1 MLDRFIRQQDL
12 VPADRLRALTATVIG
27 IGAIGR
33 QVALQLAALGVQR
46 LQLIDFDVV
55 EPTNVTTQGYYDGD
69 IGRPKVAATAQAIHQ
84 IDPTMTVTTILDR
97 FRPRHE
103 AGTVV
108 FCCVDSIETR
118 AAIWRSVNGLLQFW
132 CDGRM
137 LGEVIRVLS
146 VTEAIGRDHYPTSL
160 FTATEAQPGRC
171 TARSTIYTANI
182 AAGLMLHQFTRWLRG
197 LPVDLDLTLNL
208 LASELSTP
216 ELASR

>member
-1 MLDRFIRQQDL
+1 MSDRFARQQDL
-12 VPADRLRALTATVIG
+12 VPADRLQALTATVIG
-27 IGAIGR
+27 VGAIGR
-33 QVALQLAALGVQR
+33 QVALQLAALGVRR
-46 LQLIDFDVV
+46 LQLIDFDIV

-69 IGRPKVAATAQAIHQ
+69 VGAPKVSATAQAIQQ
-84 IDPTMTVTTILDR
+84 IDPTITVTTIVDR

-103 AGTVV
+103 TGTVV

-118 AAIWRSVNGLLQFW
+118 AVIWRSVNALLAFW

-160 FTATEAQPGRC
+160 FTAVEAQPGRC
-171 TARSTIYTANI
+171 TARSTIYTANV

-197 LPVDLDLTLNL
+197 LPVDSDLTLNL